1 MSNNNNE
8 RRELTAAE
16 LDMVA
21 GAIYM
26 EYDGVKLGWY
36 TTTTAFTQSPAT
48 SFAGDGL
55 GAAHLNDVEGIDFNA
70 VIGR

>member
-1 MSNNNNE
+1 MHIE
-8 RRELTAAE
+8 
-16 LDMVA
+16 
-21 GAIYM
+21 
-26 EYDGVKLGWY
+26 GVIGRY